1 MVKKIR
7 NIILRVGVSV
17 ISLGFMF
24 YTVRGEFV
32 EALTHFH
39 RLNWFFLASAVA
51 VYFIS
56 LLIVTHRINI
66 ILVIQKI
73 HLRFSRLYY
82 LWVISS
88 FFNLF
93 LPSAVGGDIA
103 KAYYIAKDSGKK
115 IASVTSVLIDRF
127 FGLMAVISIGFS
139 AYLVGRNQVL
149 DLKMGKILVWTVIIV
164 FIFFLLVVSRRFS
177 KPFKS
182 LLLKFSPLRLK
193 HHLERFFEAVDLFR
207 DRRADLFSVYFF
219 SLAAQAAFVMLVY
232 ILARSIRIDLPI
244 TLFFLFMPIITLV
257 SMLPSIGGLGVR
269 EAATVY
275 LFKNYVDLDQAVA
288 LSLIFDLFIY
298 GIGIACGILYA
309 IRGGASIQEI
319 ERIENTQ

>member
-1 MVKKIR
+1 MLKKIR

-39 RLNWFFLASAVA
+39 RLNWFFLAFAVV

-56 LLIVTHRINI
+56 LIIVTYRINI

-73 HLRFSRLYY
+73 HIRFTRLYY

-115 IASVTSVLIDRF
+115 IGSVTSVLIDRF
-127 FGLMAVISIGFS
+127 FGLMAVIFIGFL
-139 AYLVGRNQVL
+139 AYLVGRNQL
-149 DLKMGKILVWTVIIV
+149 DIKMGKVLIWTVVVV

-182 LLLKFSPLRLK
+182 LLLKFSPLRFK

-207 DRRADLFSVYFF
+207 DRRADLFRVFF
-219 SLAAQAAFVMLVY
+219 CSLAAQSVFIVLVY
-232 ILARSIRIDLPI
+232 ILALSIRIDLPI

-288 LSLIFDLFIY
+288 MSLIFDLFIY

-319 ERIENTQ
+319 KRIESTQ